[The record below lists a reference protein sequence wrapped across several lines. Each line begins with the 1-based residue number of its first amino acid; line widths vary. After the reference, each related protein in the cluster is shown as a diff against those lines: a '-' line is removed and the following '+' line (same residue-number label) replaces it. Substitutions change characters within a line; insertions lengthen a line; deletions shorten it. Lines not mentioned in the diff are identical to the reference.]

1 MLAYPT
7 PTFDAKTI
15 LAAPGYRPIGKSGM
29 TVPSNEPV
37 AETPLNLVNRHTA
50 NGGYVGSRAKHFI
63 QNNQFLN
70 EKYDYA
76 KGTPLSKPGS
86 VGNVGDQF
94 IAAGRPFMAEPAN
107 EELRVIMSI
116 LNGKPVAEERQG
128 RLTAKQVKAMGARSK
143 KMTGKSERKDGT
155 SALVSEISDTQK
167 VMNKQRQIKNAMA
180 QGFSKAEAEEAYEKV
195 RVKQAEVA
203 LKKDADV
210 SMRLY
215 NVIDSKVSGNV
226 SGNVP
231 GNDES
236 ALYLAKA
243 QNVVQTKKAVELNM
257 AKDRSM
263 RVLPEEMR
271 SRL

>member
-15 LAAPGYRPIGKSGM
+15 LQAPGYRPIGKSGM

-37 AETPLNLVNRHTA
+37 AETPLSLVNRHTA
-50 NGGYVGSRAKHFI
+50 NGGFVGSRAKHFI

-76 KGTPLSKPGS
+76 KGTPLSKPGA

-94 IAAGRPFMAEPAN
+94 VAAGRPFMAEPAN

-116 LNGKPVAEERQG
+116 LNGKPVSEERQG
-128 RLTAKQVKAMGARSK
+128 RLTAKQVKAMGAKSK
-143 KMTGKSERKDGT
+143 KMTTKADKSGA
-155 SALVSEISDTQK
+155 SAMVSEIADTQK

-195 RVKQAEVA
+195 RVKQAEMA

-215 NVIDSKVSGNV
+215 DVIDSKVSGNV